1 MRTRGPISI
10 LGNANFQRIKL
21 VLTKSEAPDD
31 VTFSELSNLHV
42 FLVCRDATDPTLSGF
57 MFRCEIWDW
66 DGLVEVE
73 PWCTLVNLPSLEG
86 MSNDK
91 ASDFESNELSILSVV
106 CWTGNVDHKTMG
118 NAESQSVVHEFYGD
132 KHAVL
137 GRKHT
142 SRSLRLSHKA
152 RRTRHASSGKVIHRN
167 SEVSTRSSSTPS
179 IPQSLA
185 ENGLEPFSQEG
196 TLEDFGSP
204 IWVDRVDVGLR
215 PVSYTDSSVAPSVDS
230 SIVLTAASVQSMPDS
245 EDSRLYGDDATY
257 LAEGGRRQR
266 PYASNGPAFMETAS
280 FKKKRSKSADIW
292 REDSLEFSLSD
303 LSQEHLTSNEEILGS
318 AEEKDCEEARAM
330 ETRASPRQLSACQRA
345 NSLGDL
351 YAQKNSGVTANGGPR
366 SKLAGYCR
374 NLVSDIPDLANHKMP
389 PAAAEEALP
398 YSNYNTLPCRKSHC
412 LSEGATNPQISHSS
426 SMQGR
431 RAKTTQDVNA
441 GEGSE
446 FADSGIEGA
455 TTDTDLLSRRSN
467 ATNSSYSPPTG
478 RAFVGSD
485 SGSSSTGD
493 AARQGVY
500 ENFRRELE
508 MSTTNSESLEEAGSA
523 HSDEQSSGTLSSPGQ
538 SDILLTAAQ
547 GTVRKAGALAVK
559 NFLVHKKNKKV
570 ESATRRKWKHYW
582 VSLKGCTLFFYE
594 GDGRSG
600 IDHNSVPKHAV
611 WVENSIVQ
619 AVPEHPKKDF
629 VFCLSNSLGDAFLFQ
644 TTSQTEL
651 ENWITAI
658 HSACAA
664 AVARHHHKEDTLRLL
679 KSEIKKLEQKIDMDE
694 KMKKM
699 GEMQLSSVTDSKK
712 KKTILDQIFVWEQ
725 NLEQFQMDLFRYR
738 CYLASLQGGE
748 LPNPKRLL
756 AFASRPTKVAMGRLG
771 IFSVSSFHALVAA
784 RTGETGVRRRT
795 QAMSRSASKRR
806 SRFSSLWGLDT
817 TSKKKQGRPSINQVF
832 GEGTEAVK
840 KSLEGIFDD
849 TVPDGK
855 REKEMVLPAVHQH
868 NPDCDIWV
876 HEYFTPSW
884 FCLPNN
890 QPALTVVRPGDTARD
905 TLELICKA
913 HKLDHSAHYLRLKF
927 LIENKMQYY
936 VPKPEED
943 IYELLYKEIEICPK
957 VTQNIQI
964 EKSDTAG
971 DNYGFSLSSV
981 EEDGVRRL
989 YVNSVKE
996 TGLASK
1002 KGLKAGD
1009 EILEINKRAAG
1020 TLNSSVLRDF
1030 LTQPSLGLLVRTCPE
1045 LEGGAE
1051 LLENPPHRLD
1061 GPADLGESPL
1071 AFLSSD
1077 TGHSLCSEQGS
1088 SAEAAPEEV
1097 EGPDLESSDDT
1108 DHSSKSTEQVAAF
1121 CRSLHEMKP
1130 SDPSPSPQ
1138 DSTGPQLAAMR
1149 QLTDADKLRKVIC
1162 ELLETE
1168 RTYVKDLNCLMER
1181 YLKPLQ
1187 KETFL
1192 TQDELD
1198 VLFGNLTEM
1207 VEFQVEFLKTLEDG
1221 VRLVPDLEKL
1231 EKVDQFKKV
1240 LFSLGGSFLYYADR
1254 FKLYS
1259 AFCASHT
1266 KVPKVLV
1273 KAKTDAAFKAFLD
1286 AQNPKQQHSSTL
1298 ESYLIK
1304 PIQRILKYPLL
1315 LKELFALTD
1324 AESEEHYHLDVAIK
1338 TMNKVASHIN
1348 EMQKIH
1354 EEFGAVFDQLIAE
1367 QTGEKK
1373 EVADLSMGDLLLHTT
1388 VIWPNPPASLGKWK
1402 KEPELAAFVFK
1413 TAVVLVY
1420 KDGTKQK
1427 KKLVGSH
1434 RLSIYEDW
1442 DPFRFRHMIPTEA
1455 LQVRA
1460 LASADAEANAVC
1472 EIVHVKSE
1480 SEGRPERVFHLCCS
1494 SPESRKDFLKAVHS
1508 ILRDKHRRQLL
1519 KTESLPSSQQY
1530 VPFGGKRLCALKGA
1544 RPAMS
1549 RAVSAP
1555 SKSLG
1560 RRRRRLARNRFTIDS
1575 DAISASSPE
1584 KDPQQPPSGGDTDRW
1599 VEEQF
1604 DLAQYEEQ
1612 DDIKETDILSDDDEF
1627 CESAKGAAADRDLQE
1642 RLQAASI
1649 TQRERGRKPLDSHA
1663 SRMMQLKK
1671 QTALSGINGGPESTS
1686 EEVIWVRREDFA
1698 PSCKLNTE
1706 I

>member
-1 MRTRGPISI
+1 
-10 LGNANFQRIKL
+10 
-21 VLTKSEAPDD
+21 
-31 VTFSELSNLHV
+31 
-42 FLVCRDATDPTLSGF
+42 
-57 MFRCEIWDW
+57 
-66 DGLVEVE
+66 
-73 PWCTLVNLPSLEG
+73 
-86 MSNDK
+86 
-91 ASDFESNELSILSVV
+91 
-106 CWTGNVDHKTMG
+106 MG
-118 NAESQSVVHEFYGD
+118 NAESQNVEHEFYGE
-132 KHAVL
+132 KHASL

-204 IWVDRVDVGLR
+204 IWVDRVDMGLR
-215 PVSYTDSSVAPSVDS
+215 PVSYTDSSVTPSVDS

-245 EDSRLYGDDATY
+245 EESRLYGDDATY
-257 LAEGGRRQR
+257 LAEGSRRQH
-266 PYASNGPAFMETAS
+266 PYTSNGPAFMETAS

-318 AEEKDCEEARAM
+318 EEKDCEEARGM
-330 ETRASPRQLSACQRA
+330 ETRASPRQLSTCQRA

-366 SKLAGYCR
+366 SKFTGYCR

-389 PAAAEEALP
+389 PAAAEESLP

-412 LSEGATNPQISHSS
+412 LSEGATNPQISHSN

-431 RAKTTQDVNA
+431 RAKTTQDVNT

-467 ATNSSYSPPTG
+467 ATNSSYSPPAS

-508 MSTTNSESLEEAGSA
+508 MSTNSESLEEAGSA

-594 GDGRSG
+594 SDGRSG
-600 IDHNSVPKHAV
+600 IDHNSIPKHAV

-832 GEGTEAVK
+832 GEGTDAVK

-855 REKEMVLPAVHQH
+855 REKEMVLPSVHQH
-868 NPDCDIWV
+868 SPDCGIWV

-905 TLELICKA
+905 TLELICKT
-913 HKLDHSAHYLRLKF
+913 HQLDHSAHYLRLKF
-927 LIENKMQYY
+927 LVENKMQHYI
-936 VPKPEED
+936 PKPEED

-1009 EILEINKRAAG
+1009 EILEINNRAAG
-1020 TLNSSVLRDF
+1020 SLNSSVLKDF
-1030 LTQPSLGLLVRTCPE
+1030 LTQLSLGLLVRTYPE

-1051 LLENPPHRLD
+1051 LLESPPHRVD
-1061 GPADLGESPL
+1061 GPSDPSESPL
-1071 AFLSSD
+1071 AFLTSNP
-1077 TGHSLCSEQGS
+1077 GHSLCSEQGG
-1088 SAEAAPEEV
+1088 SAEAAPEET
-1097 EGPDLESSDDT
+1097 EGPDLESSDET

-1121 CRSLHEMKP
+1121 CRSLHEMNP
-1130 SDPSPSPQ
+1130 CDPSASPQ
-1138 DSTGPQLAAMR
+1138 DPSGPQLAAMR

-1221 VRLVPDLEKL
+1221 VRLIPDLEKL

-1273 KAKTDAAFKAFLD
+1273 KARTDPAFKAFLD
-1286 AQNPKQQHSSTL
+1286 AQNPRRQHSSTL

-1420 KDGTKQK
+1420 KDGSKQK

-1460 LASADAEANAVC
+1460 LASADAEANAMC
-1472 EIVHVKSE
+1472 EIVHIKSE

-1549 RAVSAP
+1549 RAG
-1555 SKSLG
+1555 LF
-1560 RRRRRLARNRFTIDS
+1560 RRC
-1575 DAISASSPE
+1575 
-1584 KDPQQPPSGGDTDRW
+1584 Q
-1599 VEEQF
+1599 
-1604 DLAQYEEQ
+1604 
-1612 DDIKETDILSDDDEF
+1612 
-1627 CESAKGAAADRDLQE
+1627 C
-1642 RLQAASI
+1642 
-1649 TQRERGRKPLDSHA
+1649 
-1663 SRMMQLKK
+1663 LKK
-1671 QTALSGINGGPESTS
+1671 GQGPFKAQF
-1686 EEVIWVRREDFA
+1686 VNV
-1698 PSCKLNTE
+1698 
-1706 I
+1706 